1 MSRVLVV
8 SRMLGVC
15 RIAGAMMPVCMR
27 GVLGRL
33 SPTRQ
38 LRVLGISGLGRRRA
52 MSSVIRAEFLP
63 GMAVRTSVMGVV
75 RHRRPM
81 LVVVFGAV
89 SVLGLSGR
97 LTMRAMI
104 AVSIVHS
111 PLR

>member
-1 MSRVLVV
+1 
-8 SRMLGVC
+8 MLGVC
-15 RIAGAMMPVCMR
+15 RIAGAMMPVRMR

-63 GMAVRTSVMGVV
+63 GMAVCTSVMGVV

-81 LVVVFGAV
+81 LVVVFGVV
-89 SVLGLSGR
+89 SVLALSDR
-97 LTMRAMI
+97 LAVPAMIAMI